1 MADEP
6 TYDWT
11 TAPKEMREAFEK
23 MQADTKE
30 LRERDAAASARLAVI
45 DRREAFETAKVRA
58 LLRQLRREVS

>member
-45 DRREAFETAKVRA
+45 DRRGGRG
-58 LLRQLRREVS
+58 QGREPRGLGRDPP